1 MLLHPDRFSTSGVQT
16 RKNGVVI
23 HDSESGDGSCAVL
36 IELLK
41 RPGDRV
47 IPGSNPPRKYGSG
60 YAAVTD
66 GNGGYIEIAEAHAG
80 PYHAPPLNKNWWSIC
95 IPGRAAQTRDEW
107 LDQLSYNHIR
117 GVAKY
122 VVAKS
127 RIDGFPLTKIDFH
140 GLLAGDRGYCSHAD
154 VSQAW
159 GQTDHTDPGKNFPWD
174 ILQLEIQ
181 ALITP
186 PEPPSPPTPT
196 EDPVHIIVAIK
207 NPADT
212 SPEGSPLDNRRFAWD
227 GISIRHIASEEE
239 FRRLYGPRDVNPW
252 ALFNLHPSYA
262 TLAKPYLL
270 TLAEIRTYVGGSSI
284 S

>member
-1 MLLHPDRFSTSGVQT
+1 MLLHPDRYTRSNVQA

-47 IPGSNPPRKYGSG
+47 IPGSNPPRRYGSG

-66 GNGGYIEIAEAHAG
+66 GNGGYIEIADATAG

-122 VVAKS
+122 VVAKAA
-127 RIDGFPLTKIDFH
+127 IDGFPLTKIDFH

-186 PEPPSPPTPT
+186 DPPPPPTPT

-207 NPADT
+207 NPDDH
-212 SPEGSPLDNRRFAWD
+212 SPEGSALDNRRFAWD
-227 GISIRHIASEEE
+227 GISIRHIVNEDE
-239 FRRLYGPRDVNPW
+239 FVQLYQPNHPEYRL
-252 ALFNLHPSYA
+252 FELHPKWN
-262 TLAKPYLL
+262 TLAVPYLL
-270 TLAEIRTYVGGSSI
+270 TIEQIRGYVGGEKI
-284 S
+284 SL